1 MTIVLD
7 LGMGITEKTGQTE
20 QTDVMASYQV
30 VFVFRDPGTKELFQE
45 EEVIP
50 IFLAPHEVGNW
61 KVADEKFLKVALSW
75 LETQRKQRGGLKIDS
90 CLVYD
95 PRGRR
100 REELEPLLRS
110 QK

>member
-1 MTIVLD
+1 MTTVLD
-7 LGMGITEKTGQTE
+7 SGIGTAEQAK

-30 VFVFRDPGTKELFQE
+30 VFVFCDPETGEL
-45 EEVIP
+45 IP
-50 IFLAPHEVGNW
+50 GAEDIPVFLAPHEVGNW

-75 LETQRKQRGGLKIDS
+75 LKTQCKQRGGLKIDS

-95 PRGRR
+95 PRRRR

>member
-7 LGMGITEKTGQTE
+7 LGMGIGEAKQTE
-20 QTDVMASYQV
+20 IMANYQI
-30 VFVFRDPGTKELFQE
+30 FLVFRDPETGEL
-45 EEVIP
+45 IP
-50 IFLAPHEVGNW
+50 GAETIPVFLASHEVGNW
-61 KVADEKFLKVALSW
+61 EVADEKFLKVALSW
-75 LETQRKQRGGLKIDS
+75 LKTECEQRGGLKIDS